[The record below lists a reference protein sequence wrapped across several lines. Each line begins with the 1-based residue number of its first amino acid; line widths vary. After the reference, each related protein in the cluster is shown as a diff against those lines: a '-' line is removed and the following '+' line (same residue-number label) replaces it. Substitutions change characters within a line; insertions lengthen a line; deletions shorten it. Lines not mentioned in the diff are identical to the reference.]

1 MDDQL
6 VAAAQTPKILA
17 NLLSAFALVA
27 LILVAVGRYGILSG
41 YVNNRVAEIGV
52 GAGVG
57 LSLLFGT
64 VLAKFPASL
73 RTNEPV
79 LLALVALGFL
89 AIAVIACVISAWRA
103 SRVDPATVLRHE

>member
-6 VAAAQTPKILA
+6 VVAAQTPKILA
-17 NLLSAFALVA
+17 GLLSAFALVA
-27 LILVAVGRYGILSG
+27 PILVAVGRYGILSG

-52 GAGVG
+52 GIG

-89 AIAVIACVISAWRA
+89 SIAVIPCVIPAWRA